1 MRHLTLATLAIAG
14 FSQAAFAADLPVKA
28 AAPMTAM
35 VAAYNWTGLYIG
47 ANGGYGWGRNENV
60 VVTET
65 STAAPFNGGP
75 FVSGTWPGVG
85 TFGARDMTGGFGGL
99 QLGYNLQ
106 AGSIVYGL
114 EADAQWGGIKGNSA
128 ATLPYIVAPNTISVA
143 TNGNLDWFATIRGRL
158 GVALDRSLL
167 YVTGGVAFGQAKYSL
182 AMTDTLGFIAA
193 GNANS
198 KSTGWVL
205 GAGWEFG
212 LAPQWTLKAE
222 YQYLDFGSTT
232 LAARETTLTGAP
244 TVFGVSTNATSRF
257 HTIRLGVNYRL
268 GH

>member
-28 AAPMTAM
+28 ASPMTAM

-47 ANGGYGWGRNENV
+47 GNVGYGWGRNESV
-60 VVTET
+60 VVNET
-65 STAAPFNGGP
+65 LAGAP

-99 QLGYNLQ
+99 QIGYNLQ
-106 AGSIVYGL
+106 AGNIVYGV
-114 EADAQWGGIKGNSA
+114 EADAQWAGIKGNSG
-128 ATLPYIVAPNTISVA
+128 ATLPYIVAPNTISVT
-143 TNGNLDWFATIRGRL
+143 TNGNLDWFGTVRGRL
-158 GVALDRSLL
+158 GVAFDRSLL
-167 YVTGGVAFGQAKYSL
+167 YVTGGVAFGRAKYSL
-182 AMTDTLGFIAA
+182 AMTDTLGFVAA
-193 GNANS
+193 GNASS

-232 LAARETTLTGAP
+232 LGAGETFGGLP
-244 TVFGVSTNATSRF
+244 TAFAVASNATSRF
-257 HTIRLGVNYRL
+257 HTVRLGVNYRF